1 MGARPQGGL
10 VVPIRLD
17 FICLRDGVRVRSGET
32 DFPVWLDV
40 FFPPLRCIFPTSSS
54 ADNASAEASSSGSRR
69 ARTPAVLCD
78 ASWHGAH
85 TTFHVLTPAPSPDW
99 PGSGCRSG
107 ALPCRLRASWANS
120 KICGGD
126 ASRRASTTTKR
137 SASSSAPAM
146 RRSRSGIKCSRSSAY
161 WPSCASVWVCLILC
175 VRRREHVHACRTP
188 HPTLCCSLNSSHLL
202 LCEAH
207 ARVLTLLR
215 YTPLTRLGNRLHPD
229 KNKDDPD
236 AQRKFQEMQV
246 SLLTGGQSPAAA
258 PAHSARPAHP
268 LLLVRM
274 CDRKHTISSPRPT
287 PRP

>member
-1 MGARPQGGL
+1 MTARACPFGRKGRGKFRGQL
-10 VVPIRLD
+10 AFYFSPPD
-17 FICLRDGVRVRSGET
+17 C
-32 DFPVWLDV
+32 V
-40 FFPPLRCIFPTSSS
+40 FFSPLFPRGTGTSSFLE
-54 ADNASAEASSSGSRR
+54 NASAEASSSGSRR

-107 ALPCRLRASWANS
+107 ALPCRLRASSWANS

-161 WPSCASVWVCLILC
+161 WPSCASVWVYVILC

-215 YTPLTRLGNRLHPD
+215 YIPLTRLGNRLHPD

-268 LLLVRM
+268 LMLARM
-274 CDRKHTISSPRPT
+274 CDRKHTISFPRPT